1 MPVCLFF
8 FISCLRCKD
17 SKSPK
22 NTSFFFRRIHL
33 FSSLTVL
40 KTSLG
45 GHLRKPSQSRA
56 DLEVQYQKISPKL
69 LFSTANSH
77 KEIGDGGRSR
87 EGVCSGGHGLPGQ
100 KAKHAVWW
108 WWWDSSTPGSNLS
121 AVKISMSWLKC
132 FFPHGQVFVK
142 QCPDCLLP
150 ASPKHTRQWEG
161 QDTKP
166 GSKIMF

>member
-1 MPVCLFF
+1 MPHFHMINTCRVIIHPSAQLLPSQIRASQICPFAYFF
-8 FISCLRCKD
+8 TSCLHCKD

-22 NTSFFFRRIHL
+22 NTSFFFQENSPIQ
-33 FSSLTVL
+33 LTYCL
-40 KTSLG
+40 ENISG

-56 DLEVQYQKISPKL
+56 DLEVQYQKISPKP

-108 WWWDSSTPGSNLS
+108 WWGDSSTPGSNLS
-121 AVKISMSWLKC
+121 AVKISMLWLKC
-132 FFPHGQVFVK
+132 FFSSWPSV
-142 QCPDCLLP
+142 C
-150 ASPKHTRQWEG
+150 
-161 QDTKP
+161 
-166 GSKIMF
+166 